1 MWGNVSV
8 KARCCCCFYLP
19 PASSS
24 LFPRG
29 MQCQCSHTREPRLP
43 VRGPGRLGA
52 CPRGPAGL
60 SYLRGSVGTHLPSSW
75 AGGRCCSVGMGRG
88 VPGSLGPA
96 HPDRRCPHTGRSV
109 SAQGSGCRASWT
121 GPVTAACLA
130 GGLSD
135 GGACVFLL
143 HIWWCSAFRVDWDG
157 PLVAGGLVRVAH
169 VVCARSLLLGEE
181 CSQPLVTRIRRG
193 L

>member
-8 KARCCCCFYLP
+8 KARCCCCFDLP
-19 PASSS
+19 PTSSS
-24 LFPRG
+24 PFPRG

-75 AGGRCCSVGMGRG
+75 AGGRCCSVGMGCG
-88 VPGSLGPA
+88 APGSLGPA

-135 GGACVFLL
+135 GRVCSSCTFGGGAPSG
-143 HIWWCSAFRVDWDG
+143 WTGMA
-157 PLVAGGLVRVAH
+157 PLVAGRLVRVAH
-169 VVCARSLLLGEE
+169 VVCARSLLLGGE
-181 CSQPLVTRIRRG
+181 CSQPLVTRIRHG